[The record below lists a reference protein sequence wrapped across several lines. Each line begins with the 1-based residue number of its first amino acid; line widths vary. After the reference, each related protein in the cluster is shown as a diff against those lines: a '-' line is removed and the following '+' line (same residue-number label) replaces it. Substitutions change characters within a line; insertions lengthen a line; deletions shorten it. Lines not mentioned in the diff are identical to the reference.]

1 MKCYI
6 DSREK
11 DHAIQKIVAY
21 FDKHGIEWE
30 KRKLDVGDYMI
41 EGQPDLII
49 DRKMSLLEM
58 AHNML
63 TVDKRRF
70 YDEIRRAR
78 ASGVR
83 LVILCEHGGI
93 KGLEDV
99 KAWKPRFGKSSGRKL
114 ADAIFR
120 LEIGYGVPTFFCD
133 PRSTGRRILEI
144 LTGDAADDEQECE
157 SEAEIHA

>member
-1 MKCYI
+1 MKIRI

-30 KRKLDVGDYMI
+30 KKKLDVGDYMI
-41 EGQPDLII
+41 EGQPDFIV

-63 TVDKRRF
+63 TADRRRF

-78 ASGVR
+78 DAGIR

-93 KGLEDV
+93 HGLEDV
-99 KAWKPRFGKSSGRKL
+99 KAWKPRFGRSSGKKL

-120 LEIGYGVPTFFCD
+120 LEIGYGVPTFYCD
-133 PRSTGRRILEI
+133 PRSTGKRIIQL
-144 LTGDAADDEQECE
+144 LTQNDGDKDEQDN
-157 SEAEIHA
+157 